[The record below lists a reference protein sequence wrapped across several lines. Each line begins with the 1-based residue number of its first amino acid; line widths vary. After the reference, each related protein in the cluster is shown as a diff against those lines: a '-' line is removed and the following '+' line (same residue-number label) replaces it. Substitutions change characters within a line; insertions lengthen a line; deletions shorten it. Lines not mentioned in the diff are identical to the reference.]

1 MEAALGSDT
10 DSFIFPVIPTNQPA
24 VASSLQ
30 EFGCEIVVLVDLE
43 SIIASMS
50 WARVLTTLLMV
61 LWWAMPEAVHVNIG
75 LCLRLI
81 HLSFVSV
88 CLPLSAHIS
97 AISLK
102 NSFLC
107 DVNLTKRVK
116 RPRSIL
122 TLSSS
127 RISWRMSPSGDS
139 LVVGLIPSPIH
150 FWIAIRRHL
159 ESVSRIS
166 GL

>member
-81 HLSFVSV
+81 HLSSVSV

-102 NSFLC
+102 NSPLC